1 MQVSSYQMQNVLECF
16 GRRLSRMR
24 KNEKPAE
31 GLPKKIADEQALSAE
46 SSRQATMEKISRQVL
61 DKVTDVVALSLSQ
74 EKTAPESPEN
84 GGDADAAPDP
94 AGTEFTFNV
103 IDAINRKRTGR
114 LSMGDPAALFRR
126 LDRMAEKPS
135 ASKTESWV

>member
-61 DKVTDVVALSLSQ
+61 DKGTDGVALSLSQ
-74 EKTAPESPEN
+74 PTPVGTRLKLQPVRYSSP
-84 GGDADAAPDP
+84 P
-94 AGTEFTFNV
+94 
-103 IDAINRKRTGR
+103 
-114 LSMGDPAALFRR
+114 
-126 LDRMAEKPS
+126 
-135 ASKTESWV
+135 